1 MRLAGGER
9 VRVTVRYRTGAV
21 EELSDVD
28 MVHDG
33 RGGLTITHGRGVV
46 HVRRGIVARVDIR
59 MDAEGRKVPE
69 LVEAAPYVRA
79 GPGRS

>member
-1 MRLAGGER
+1 M
-9 VRVTVRYRTGAV
+9 RVTVRYRTGAV

-59 MDAEGRKVPE
+59 MDTEVRKAPD
-69 LVEAAPYVRA
+69 LVEEAPYVRA
-79 GPGRS
+79 GSGRS